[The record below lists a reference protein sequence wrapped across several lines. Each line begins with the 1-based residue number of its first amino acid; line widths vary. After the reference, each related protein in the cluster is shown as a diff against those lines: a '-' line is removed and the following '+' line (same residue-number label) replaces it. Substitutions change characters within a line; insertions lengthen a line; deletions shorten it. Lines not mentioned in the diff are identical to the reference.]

1 MSHFGDSDRFFTIDV
16 ETANPVLHSICQI
29 GVAGFEHGRL
39 TSTWSTLVNPEDY
52 FAPINTAIHG
62 ISVAMVADAPK
73 LPEVAQILNQIVA
86 GSILASHTSFDR
98 VSIGLAYARYGLT
111 SPDVRWLDS
120 ARVVRRTWSDL
131 AKKGYGLGNTAKMLG
146 IEFKHHD
153 ALEDAKATGEVLLAA
168 FSESG
173 RSLGNWIEKLQE
185 RPERTPIT
193 AEVNPVGEWF
203 GEVIVFTGE
212 LEIPRRQA
220 AAMAA
225 NAGCRVDAGVTKET
239 TLLVV
244 GDQDLSQLN
253 GHQKSAKHRKAES
266 LIEKG
271 QLIRILRESDFQE
284 IANAAGS
291 FK

>member
-1 MSHFGDSDRFFTIDV
+1 MSIR
-16 ETANPVLHSICQI
+16 
-29 GVAGFEHGRL
+29 
-39 TSTWSTLVNPEDY
+39 
-52 FAPINTAIHG
+52 
-62 ISVAMVADAPK
+62 
-73 LPEVAQILNQIVA
+73 
-86 GSILASHTSFDR
+86 
-98 VSIGLAYARYGLT
+98 LAYARYGLT

-131 AKKGYGLGNTAKMLG
+131 AKRGYGLGNTAKMLG

-153 ALEDAKATGEVLLAA
+153 ALEDAKAAGEILLAA
-168 FSESG
+168 VNESG

-185 RPERTPIT
+185 RPERRPIT
-193 AEVNPVGEWF
+193 AEVNPEGDWY

-212 LEIPRRQA
+212 LEMPRRQA
-220 AAMAA
+220 AALAA

-253 GHQKSAKHRKAES
+253 GHQKSSKHRKAES

-271 QLIRILRESDFQE
+271 QSIRILRESDFQE
-284 IANAAGS
+284 ITHKADLL
-291 FK
+291 

>member
-1 MSHFGDSDRFFTIDV
+1 
-16 ETANPVLHSICQI
+16 
-29 GVAGFEHGRL
+29 
-39 TSTWSTLVNPEDY
+39 
-52 FAPINTAIHG
+52 
-62 ISVAMVADAPK
+62 
-73 LPEVAQILNQIVA
+73 
-86 GSILASHTSFDR
+86 
-98 VSIGLAYARYGLT
+98 
-111 SPDVRWLDS
+111 
-120 ARVVRRTWSDL
+120 
-131 AKKGYGLGNTAKMLG
+131 MLG

-173 RSLGNWIEKLQE
+173 RSLVNWIEKLQE

-193 AEVNPVGEWF
+193 AEVNPEGEWF